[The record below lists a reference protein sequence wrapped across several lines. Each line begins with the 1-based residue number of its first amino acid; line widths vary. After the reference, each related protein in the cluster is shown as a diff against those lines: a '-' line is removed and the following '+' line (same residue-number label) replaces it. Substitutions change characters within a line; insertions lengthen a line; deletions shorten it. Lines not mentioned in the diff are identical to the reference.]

1 MALVLMAAMELLVR
15 MTIIVYGLRL
25 TVTLIASVVLQ
36 LIDQQVQVIAQ
47 IKLQL
52 MKLKLKKNLSSES

>member
-15 MTIIVYGLRL
+15 MTNNVHGLRL
-25 TVTLIASVVLQ
+25 TVALIASVLMH
-36 LIDQQVQVIAQ
+36 LIYQEVQVIAQ
-47 IKLQL
+47 IKFQL

>member
-1 MALVLMAAMELLVR
+1 MAAMELLVR